1 MPAIQPPTPHYR
13 RILLNVMA
21 IEAVFVI
28 GVLLLGRFS
37 GKDPLGGNYGDGAA
51 FIASYVFVYLIIP
64 GLVLALIGRWALLPA
79 TLFAAA
85 TGVMC
90 IGPYVGLLLPDVPDP
105 IYYGILIAIALAII
119 CAIKLLSQRNA

>member
-1 MPAIQPPTPHYR
+1 MPAIQPPTPEYR
-13 RILLNVMA
+13 RVLLNAIA

-28 GVLLLGRFS
+28 GVLLLGKFY
-37 GKDPLGGNYGDGAA
+37 GKDPLGGSYGDGAA

-79 TLFAAA
+79 TVFAAA

-90 IGPYVGLLLPDVPDP
+90 IGPYVGLLPDMPDP
-105 IYYGILIAIALAII
+105 IYYGILVAIALATV
-119 CAIKLLSQRNA
+119 CAIKLLSQRKA